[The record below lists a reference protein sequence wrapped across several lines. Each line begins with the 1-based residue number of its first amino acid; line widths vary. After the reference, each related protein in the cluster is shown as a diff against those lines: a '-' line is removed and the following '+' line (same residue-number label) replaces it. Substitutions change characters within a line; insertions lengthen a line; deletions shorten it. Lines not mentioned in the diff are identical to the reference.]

1 MRGESGP
8 SNGEREEMPI
18 ELTEG
23 AAEEVKRLLH
33 SENKTD
39 WGVRLGVKAGGCS
52 GLSYSMDIAET
63 PAEKDKVH
71 ESHGVKVFVDPKS
84 YLYLNGM
91 ELDYSR
97 EMIGGGFQFRN
108 PNATRTCSCGTSFS
122 A

>member
-1 MRGESGP
+1 MA
-8 SNGEREEMPI
+8 I
-18 ELTEG
+18 ELTEV
-23 AAEEVKRLLH
+23 AAEEVKRLLQT
-33 SENKTD
+33 ENKPE

-52 GLSYSMDIAET
+52 GLSYSMDLAEG
-63 PAEKDKVH
+63 PGEKDKVN
-71 ESHGVKVFVDPKS
+71 ESYGVKVFIDPKS

>member
-1 MRGESGP
+1 
-8 SNGEREEMPI
+8 MPI
-18 ELTEG
+18 ELTEV
-23 AAEEVKRLLH
+23 AAQEVKRLL
-33 SENKTD
+33 ENDNRPD

-52 GLSYSMDIAET
+52 GLSYSMDLAEA

-71 ESHGVKVFVDPKS
+71 ESQGIKVFVDPKS

-91 ELDYSR
+91 ELDFSR